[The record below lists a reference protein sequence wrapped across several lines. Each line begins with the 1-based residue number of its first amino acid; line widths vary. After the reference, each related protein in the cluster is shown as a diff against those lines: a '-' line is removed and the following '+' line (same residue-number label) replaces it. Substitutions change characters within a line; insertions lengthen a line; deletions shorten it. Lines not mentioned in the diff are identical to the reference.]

1 MTLFRLAST
10 LLFFGLGAFPSQP
23 APAQTRTHSGDPLC
37 SQPVLERLEV
47 HTVSRGETL
56 EAIAQ
61 RYGVQP
67 ATIMGLNPPA
77 QDGQVQ
83 PGDRLEIPPFDGIKI
98 PFPTGLTWREIAQ
111 RYRARASVLYDLNGC
126 PTAERLPSHIFIP
139 GITWSPP
146 TAAGTIP
153 SAADAANPLTR
164 YPLPETGRPLI
175 GYGWRFDIHS
185 GKRRF
190 NSGVVLAAG
199 NQVGVASTGDGT
211 VAFVG
216 NQENY
221 NTLVVVNHAHGL
233 QTRYGNLD
241 KVAVK
246 PGQRVRAG
254 DRLGQL
260 APAIG
265 PSNTSYLIF
274 EVRYN
279 SPVGWI
285 AQNPQPYL
293 RRMQGQVQQLR

>member
-1 MTLFRLAST
+1 MTLFRLAPT
-10 LLFFGLGAFPSQP
+10 LLLSGLSLLSPQP
-23 APAQTRTHSGDPLC
+23 TPAETTPHSGDPLC
-37 SQPVLERLEV
+37 SQPVLERLQI
-47 HTVSRGETL
+47 HTVLRGETL

-61 RYGVQP
+61 QYDIQP
-67 ATIMGLNPPA
+67 ATIMGLNPNA
-77 QDGQVQ
+77 QDGRVQ
-83 PGDRLEIPPFDGIKI
+83 PGDRLQIPPFDGIKV
-98 PFPTGLTWREIAQ
+98 PFPPNLTWREIAQ
-111 RYRARASVLYDLNGC
+111 QYRLRPGVLYDLNGC
-126 PTAERLPSHIFIP
+126 PTAAQLPSHIFIP

-153 SAADAANPLTR
+153 SAIDSANPLTR
-164 YPLPETGRPLI
+164 YPLPETGRLLI
-175 GYGWRFDIHS
+175 NFGWRFDINT
-185 GKRRF
+185 GKRQF
-190 NSGVVLAAG
+190 NSGIVLGAG
-199 NQVGVASTGDGT
+199 NQVGVSSAGDGV

-216 NQENY
+216 TQPGY
-221 NTLVVVNHAHGL
+221 NTLVVINHANGL
-233 QTRYGNLD
+233 QTRYGNLEQ
-241 KVAVK
+241 VTVK
-246 PGQRVRAG
+246 QGQKIQAG